1 MENLFVAIL
10 VVGGILV
17 FFRYGLHR
25 ITIYEYENGLKYSR
39 GRFSCLLTAGQYWYL
54 PWITTISK
62 IDIRP
67 RSISV
72 PGQEVLSSDSVGI
85 KISLAVQFQVADAA
99 KATNKSQDYQVALYQ
114 ELQVALRTIVG
125 SKTVDEIL
133 EQRGQ
138 MGDTLKNM
146 VETKCQELGIQLQS
160 ASIKDIMFPGPL
172 KAIFTQVVK
181 AKKEGLA
188 SLEKARGETA
198 ALRSLA
204 NAAQMVKGNPEL
216 LQLRALQSASSSSI
230 VVSVPQQSGVLP
242 ISGQT
247 SGHKDDSP
255 SSS

>member
-1 MENLFVAIL
+1 MENLFIASF

-17 FFRYGLHR
+17 LFRYCLHR
-25 ITIYEYENGLKYSR
+25 ATIYEYETGLKYAR
-39 GRFSCLLTAGQYWYL
+39 GHFSGLLMAGQYWYF
-54 PWITTISK
+54 PWCTTITK

-85 KISLAVQFQVADAA
+85 KISLAVQFQVVDAA
-99 KATNKSQDYQVALYQ
+99 KAINKSQDYQAALYQ
-114 ELQVALRTIVG
+114 ELQVALRSIVS
-125 SKTVDEIL
+125 SKTMDETL

-146 VETKCQELGIQLQS
+146 VEIKCQELGVQLQS
-160 ASIKDIMFPGPL
+160 VSIKDMMFPGPL

-204 NAAQMVKGNPEL
+204 NAAQMIKGNPEL

-230 VVSVPQQSGVLP
+230 VVGVPQQSGVIP

-247 SGHKDDSP
+247 SGHKDNSP